1 MTDQGPRGGG
11 EEHHW
16 PDRDTE
22 PIPRARNDAEP
33 GRHAAE
39 PADAEAADAEPA
51 DRGGRGGP
59 GDPAAERDDPFLDE
73 PTPFIDEADDAEER
87 PRDKPRPGPRR
98 GAHRDPGDRVDDET
112 PAHGPLGDDDLIAAG
127 AGGGAYRN

>member
-39 PADAEAADAEPA
+39 PRDADPDDP
-51 DRGGRGGP
+51 GGP
-59 GDPAAERDDPFLDE
+59 GDPVAERDDPFLDE
-73 PTPFIDEADDAEER
+73 PTPFVDATGRGPARAGARTAIPATGSTTRR
-87 PRDKPRPGPRR
+87 PRTVRS
-98 GAHRDPGDRVDDET
+98 T
-112 PAHGPLGDDDLIAAG
+112 TTS
-127 AGGGAYRN
+127 